1 MPMRPSASRREFLSL
16 TATLAAGMATRAAV
30 PLNAAPPST
39 ITVTGTAQ
47 AAVLRALG
55 RSLDRNVLKLFRVVA
70 DGARNRLY
78 VTGIMSPY
86 IAMLDGDT
94 HEPIR
99 TFDTG
104 IGGNA
109 IKYLALDEGNNR
121 LYVRDDTNN
130 QVLALDLNTGGRIGP
145 VALTGIAGGMTA
157 DPNRG
162 VLYIPTLEAPGLRA
176 LNGANFETSFTSSAF
191 GTTVTS
197 LIVDPTD
204 DVLYGLD
211 SVQGQGRIYKM
222 RLSDRSTT
230 AIEFDVNPRVTA
242 RAFQWSRSGQR
253 FYVCVPG
260 LGVMVV
266 SATGRIERSLALPDG
281 MEFEDMSF
289 DDRNGRLFA
298 LFMETAAAGEVAAT
312 GAHVWSYDGRDW
324 SEKTAFGI
332 KPHSVVANPA
342 SGRFYA
348 PAGDESTVW
357 WGEGSAAS
365 ASRLRIGDSVESVVV
380 AGSALYMNS
389 RIGGSHLLASDL
401 DGNGMTS
408 FTAGTWPVVMSAD
421 SAGRTMVVLNA
432 WDSTVSV
439 FELPS
444 RQLIATIAIGLA
456 AGTTDRLPDLAV
468 DFSRQRAYAA
478 YPEFGKIAV
487 VDLAGRA
494 ALGTITVDGF
504 TTGDTGGGPNQIE
517 VGVSE
522 SSARLLVYCASLRRL
537 AAYDISAATPRLVA
551 ETDTPAPSGGER
563 LAWKQMF
570 VDAARDRVMIGRD
583 VYDARTGR
591 SGGTRIGAGQ
601 KVFASDD
608 QRGVYWTAT
617 VADELIAVHTLDRT
631 SLAVI
636 DTQELGAADYLAPG
650 LAVDSAGGRLYV
662 SHFTAATV
670 DIYRIA

>member
-1 MPMRPSASRREFLSL
+1 MPMRTAASRREFLSFS
-16 TATLAAGMATRAAV
+16 ATLAACLATRAIV
-30 PLNAAPPST
+30 PLDAAAPGA
-39 ITVTGTAQ
+39 ITVTGSAQ
-47 AAVLRALG
+47 ADVLRALG
-55 RSLDRNVLKLFRVVA
+55 RPLDRNVLKLFRVAA
-70 DGARNRLY
+70 DGSRNRLF

-94 HEPIR
+94 HAPIR

-109 IKYLALDEGNNR
+109 IKYLALDEGHNR
-121 LYVRDDTNN
+121 LYVRDDTNR

-145 VALTGIAGGMTA
+145 VAVAGIAGGMTA

-162 VLYIPTLEAPGLRA
+162 LLYIPTLDAPGLLA
-176 LNGANFETSFTSSAF
+176 VNGANFETSFTSSAF
-191 GTTVTS
+191 GTAVTS
-197 LIVDPTD
+197 LLVDANE
-204 DVLYGLD
+204 DVLYGLE
-211 SVQGQGRIYKM
+211 SVQGEGRIYKM

-230 AIEFDVNPRVTA
+230 AIEFDLNPRVAA

-253 FYVCVPG
+253 FHVCAPG
-260 LGVMVV
+260 LGILVV
-266 SATGRIERSLALPDG
+266 SAAGRIEQSLPLPDG
-281 MEFEDMSF
+281 LDFQDMSF

-298 LFMETAAAGEVAAT
+298 LFLEPAAAGEAAAT
-312 GAHVWSYDGRDW
+312 GAHLWSYDGRNW
-324 SEKTAFGI
+324 SEKAAFGI
-332 KPHSVVANPA
+332 KPHSVVVNPA

-357 WGEGSAAS
+357 WGEGAATA

-389 RIGGSHLLASDL
+389 RLGGSHLLTCDL
-401 DGNGMTS
+401 DGNGMAS
-408 FTAGTWPVVMSAD
+408 FTAGTWPVVMSVD
-421 SAGRTMVVLNA
+421 STGRTMVVLNA
-432 WDSTVSV
+432 WDSTLSV
-439 FELPS
+439 FDLPS
-444 RQLIATIAIGLA
+444 RQLSATIAIGLA
-456 AGTTDRLPDLAV
+456 TGTTDRLPDLAV

-478 YPEFGKIAV
+478 YPEFGQIAV
-487 VDLAGRA
+487 IDLANRT
-494 ALGTITVDGF
+494 ALASINVAGF

-522 SSARLLVYCASLRRL
+522 SGGRLLVYCGSLRRL
-537 AAYDISAATPRLVA
+537 AAYDITGSTARLVA
-551 ETDTPAPSGGER
+551 ETETPPPSGGER

-570 VDAARDRVMIGRD
+570 VDAARERVLIGRD

-591 SGGTRIGAGQ
+591 SVGTRIGAGQ

-608 QRGVYWTAT
+608 ARDVYWAVT
-617 VADELIAVHTLDRT
+617 VADEVIAVHTLDRS

-650 LAVDSAGGRLYV
+650 LAVDTAGGRLYV
-662 SHFTAATV
+662 SHLTAATV
-670 DIYRIA
+670 DIYRIV